1 MPTTHAS
8 KGSDLKPRWTL
19 ERPEA
24 ETVAALMRSQS
35 VPELVAQLLVN
46 RGIESA
52 TAAREHLVP
61 DLKRLHDPF
70 LLPGMRR
77 ATERLRGAIERD
89 EMILVH
95 GDYDVDGVTG
105 TTLLVRL
112 LEQVGARVSWHIPNR
127 FTDGYSFG
135 QHSIRRAREVDA
147 RVVISVDNG
156 TSEVQIITEL
166 LELGIDTIVTD
177 HHEPPLGDLPPALAI
192 VNPKLHDSEYPF
204 RELCGGAVAFKLAW
218 ALCQEISGETRVRT
232 DLRDFLVDAMAYVA
246 VATVCDVVPLVDENR
261 VLAHFGLKAL
271 EQTQNPG
278 LKALLHVSGLGS
290 RQLGDRRLGGDDVG
304 FQIGPRINASGRLET
319 AALAV
324 EVLLAQD
331 DVEAGRLARELN
343 ELNERRKVLQRELTK
358 EALTE
363 AARFADP
370 TRWPITVVA
379 GQGWHQGVVGIVAAR
394 LVETLGRPALVLG
407 LDGERGRGSARSV
420 PGVSVLEIM
429 HGGKEHMLR
438 YGGHAQA
445 AGCEVRADAVDD
457 LREALC
463 ASAREIMAESPPPE
477 ATLRIDAEIP
487 LQAMTP
493 ELMRQVEKLEP
504 FGERNSKPVLLSSD
518 VRLAEPA
525 RLVGADRSH
534 VMLQL
539 RQGETVR
546 KAMAFGMGA
555 RIDELVM
562 GQPLHVVYTPRWN
575 TFRGKTNL
583 EFTLTDF
590 CVGQRPEL

>member
-1 MPTTHAS
+1 MPTTRT
-8 KGSDLKPRWTL
+8 KQGPDLRPRWTL
-19 ERPEA
+19 EHPDA
-24 ETVAALMRSQS
+24 AAVAGLMRSEG

-46 RGIESA
+46 RGIDDPA
-52 TAAREHLVP
+52 AAREHLAP

-70 LLPGMRR
+70 LLPGMGC
-77 ATERLRGAIERD
+77 ATERLRAAIEHG

-105 TTLLVRL
+105 TALLVRL
-112 LEQVGARVSWHIPNR
+112 LEQLGAQVAWHIPNR

-135 QHSIRRAREVDA
+135 QHSVRRAREVDA

-156 TSEVQIITEL
+156 TSEVEIISEL
-166 LELGIDTIVTD
+166 AALGIDTIVTD

-192 VNPKLHDSEYPF
+192 VNPKLADSKYPF

-218 ALCQEISGETRVRT
+218 ALCQEVSGETRVRT

-246 VATVCDVVPLVDENR
+246 IATVCDVVPLVDENR

-271 EQTQNPG
+271 EQTNNPG
-278 LKALLHVSGLGS
+278 LKALLHVSGLGP
-290 RQLGDRRLGGDDVG
+290 RQLAGRRLGGDDVG
-304 FQIGPRINASGRLET
+304 FQIGPRINASGRLES
-319 AALAV
+319 AARAV
-324 EVLLAQD
+324 ELLLAQD
-331 DVEAGRLARELN
+331 DEQAARLARELN
-343 ELNERRKVLQRELTK
+343 ELNERRKVLQRELT
-358 EALTE
+358 EAALTE
-363 AARFADP
+363 AARFEDP
-370 TRWPITVVA
+370 DRWPITVVA

-407 LDGERGRGSARSV
+407 LDGERGRGSARSI

-429 HGGKEHMLR
+429 HGGKQHMLR

-445 AGCEVRADAVDD
+445 AGCELRADAVND

-463 ASAREIMAESPPPE
+463 ARARELMAESPPPE

-487 LQAMTP
+487 LQAMTE
-493 ELMRQVEKLEP
+493 ELMRQVERLEP
-504 FGERNSKPVLLSSD
+504 FGEQNGKPVLLSSD

-534 VMLQL
+534 LLLQL

-555 RIDELVM
+555 RADELAM

-575 TFRGKTNL
+575 TFRGTTNL
-583 EFTLTDF
+583 ELTLADF
-590 CVGQRPEL
+590 RVGERP